1 VQVRWLAGAADS
13 LEAIH
18 EYLAQDNVAAADR
31 MVEIVLAAVSRLS
44 EHPNM
49 GRPGRVLGTREL
61 VISGASYIIP
71 YRVRAE
77 RIEILRVYHGARRW
91 PGSF

>member
-13 LEAIH
+13 LEAIY

-44 EHPNM
+44 RHPNM

-61 VISGASYIIP
+61 VISGTSYIIP
-71 YRVRAE
+71 YRVRAG
-77 RIEILRVYHGARRW
+77 RIEILRVYHGAQRW
-91 PGSF
+91 PESY

>member
-1 VQVRWLAGAADS
+1 VRVRWLAGAADS

-18 EYLAQDNVAAADR
+18 EYLARDNVGAADR
-31 MVEIVLAAVSRLS
+31 MVEIVLAAVSKLS
-44 EHPNM
+44 QHPNM

-61 VISGASYIIP
+61 VISGTSYIIP

-77 RIEILRVYHGARRW
+77 RIEILRVYHGAQRW
-91 PGSF
+91 PGTF